1 MRPALAVPKRPPAR
15 HFTPEGSR
23 VFRSAGDWE
32 LRRRQNAKRQ
42 ERSPIL
48 IFLDFDGVL
57 RRRDSPPYRLEKP
70 LLDAFQAA
78 VRRIPGAEI
87 VITSS
92 WCEVV
97 GLSELRKLFSPD
109 IAPQVVGVVPI
120 GRFRDD
126 FPRYGEVLAYLKQQE
141 GGWRPWIAVDDDER
155 AYPGGAPVVV
165 VNPNFGFG
173 AAEAERLVE
182 MAEG

>member
-1 MRPALAVPKRPPAR
+1 MDRRASGAQR
-15 HFTPEGSR
+15 HADLPRF
-23 VFRSAGDWE
+23 
-32 LRRRQNAKRQ
+32 RRRASAQRLAA
-42 ERSPIL
+42 L
-48 IFLDFDGVL
+48 
-57 RRRDSPPYRLEKP
+57 PPGEAASRRLE
-70 LLDAFQAA
+70 AA
-78 VRRIPGAEI
+78 VRRICSGEI

-92 WCEVV
+92 WRKVL
-97 GLSELRKLFSPD
+97 GLTEIRKLFSPD

-126 FPRYGEVLAYLKQQE
+126 FPRYGEVLAYLKQRE
-141 GGWRPWIAVDDDER
+141 GGWLPWIAVDDDVR

-165 VNPNFGFG
+165 ANPNFGFG